1 MRSLHPPIATNG
13 TRAIITKLHPNLIE
27 AKVSVGPYKN
37 EIILIPRIPTV
48 PSDYNIPI
56 PFKCVQFPV
65 KLYFAITISKS
76 QGHTFACCGV
86 DLSMPVFTHGMLY
99 VALSRTGNPNH
110 LTICSPTNSTRNVV
124 YREIFQ

>member
-1 MRSLHPPIATNG
+1 M
-13 TRAIITKLHPNLIE
+13 
-27 AKVSVGPYKN
+27 GPYKN
-37 EIILIPRIPTV
+37 EIILIPQIATV

-110 LTICSPTNSTRNVV
+110 LTICSPTNAPQNVV